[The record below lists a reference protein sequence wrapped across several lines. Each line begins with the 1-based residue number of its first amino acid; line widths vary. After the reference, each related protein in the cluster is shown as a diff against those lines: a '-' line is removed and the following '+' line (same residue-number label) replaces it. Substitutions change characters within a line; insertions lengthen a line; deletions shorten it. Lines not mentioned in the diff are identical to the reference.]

1 MLLVTILRAAEV
13 QLPRLRKRHFKAYAA
28 IVCRA
33 VCHSW
38 LTIFHGVHCID
49 TITAVA
55 VKTGRVMLYINGR
68 VVEMRPV
75 HRVQLR
81 YPAPEEGNYF
91 IDTGGAGFA
100 TIAEV
105 KKHLKTLVV

>member
-13 QLPRLRKRHFKAYAA
+13 QLPRLRLCHFKAYAS

-68 VVEMRPV
+68 VVEIRPV
-75 HRVQLR
+75 HRVQLSH
-81 YPAPEEGNYF
+81 PAREMGKYF
-91 IDTGGAGFA
+91 INADKTGFA
-100 TIAEV
+100 TIADV
-105 KKHLKTLVV
+105 KKHLKNLVV